1 MEKFELNL
9 TVEEGAT
16 FAQRTQHY
24 RNELDRYI
32 AYLKENFNGNEQ
44 ALLEEEKIWVDKIE
58 EFEEILKDTKY
69 KLPDSINFDGTEFPK
84 AEVAKRI
91 RAILDNTEIQF
102 SFTLG
107 YYEVYK
113 FWKSPNKNIKHKVL
127 EATLNALGGVDKYKG
142 YKEWENILIVDS
154 YFKPFYDTDYQNNNL
169 DRMMY
174 TALHNAVLDELK
186 LLQPVEQ
193 EQ

>member
-44 ALLEEEKIWVDKIE
+44 ALLEEEKIWIEKIE
-58 EFEEILKDTKY
+58 EFEETLKDVKY

-102 SFTLG
+102 SFTPG

-127 EATLNALGGVDKYKG
+127 EATLNSLGGVDKYKG

-169 DRMMY
+169 NRMMFS
-174 TALHNAVLDELK
+174 ALHNAVLDELK

>member
-9 TVEEGAT
+9 SVEEGAT
-16 FAQRTQHY
+16 FAQRAQQY
-24 RNELDRYI
+24 RNELERYI

-44 ALLEEEKIWVDKIE
+44 ALLEEEKIWISKIE
-58 EFEEILKDTKY
+58 EFEGFINDVKY
-69 KLPDSINFDGTEFPK
+69 KLPDSVIFDGIEFPK

-127 EATLNALGGVDKYKG
+127 EATLNSLGGVDKYKG
-142 YKEWENILIVDS
+142 FKEWENILVVDS

-169 DRMMY
+169 DRMMF

-193 EQ
+193 NQ

>member
-9 TVEEGAT
+9 NVEEGAT

-24 RNELDRYI
+24 RSELDRYI

-44 ALLEEEKIWVDKIE
+44 ALLEEEKVWIDKMN
-58 EFEEILKDTKY
+58 EFEEYIKTVKY
-69 KLPDSINFDGTEFPK
+69 KLPDSIIFDNTEFPK
-84 AEVAKRI
+84 TEIAKRI

-113 FWKSPNKNIKHKVL
+113 FWKIPTKNIKHKIL
-127 EATLNALGGVDKYKG
+127 EATLNVLGGINKYKG
-142 YKEWENILIVDS
+142 FKEWESILIVDS
-154 YFKPFYDTDYQNNNL
+154 YFKPFYDTDYQKNNL
-169 DRMMY
+169 DGLMY
-174 TALHNAVLDELK
+174 ASLHNAVLDELK

-193 EQ
+193 E

>member
-9 TVEEGAT
+9 NVEEGAT

-24 RNELDRYI
+24 RSELDRYI

-44 ALLEEEKIWVDKIE
+44 ALLEEEKVWIDKMN
-58 EFEEILKDTKY
+58 EFEEYIKTVKY
-69 KLPDSINFDGTEFPK
+69 KLPDSIIFDNTEFPK
-84 AEVAKRI
+84 TEIAKRI

-113 FWKSPNKNIKHKVL
+113 FWKIPTKNIKHKLL
-127 EATLNALGGVDKYKG
+127 EATLNVLGGINKYKG
-142 YKEWENILIVDS
+142 FKEWESILIVDS
-154 YFKPFYDTDYQNNNL
+154 YFKPFYDTDYQKNNL
-169 DRMMY
+169 DGLMY
-174 TALHNAVLDELK
+174 ASLHNAVLDELK

-193 EQ
+193 E

>member
-186 LLQPVEQ
+186 MLQPVEQ

>member
-127 EATLNALGGVDKYKG
+127 EATLNALGGADKYKG

-186 LLQPVEQ
+186 MLQPVEQ

>member
-9 TVEEGAT
+9 SVEEGAT
-16 FAQRTQHY
+16 FAQRAQQY
-24 RNELDRYI
+24 RNELERYI

-44 ALLEEEKIWVDKIE
+44 ALLEEEKIWISKIE
-58 EFEEILKDTKY
+58 EFEGFINDVKY
-69 KLPDSINFDGTEFPK
+69 KLPDSVIFDGIEFPK
-84 AEVAKRI
+84 TEVAKRI

-127 EATLNALGGVDKYKG
+127 EATLNSLGGVDKYKG
-142 YKEWENILIVDS
+142 FKEWENILVVDS

-169 DRMMY
+169 DRMMF

-193 EQ
+193 NQ

>member
-9 TVEEGAT
+9 SVEEGVT
-16 FAQRTQHY
+16 FAQRAQQY
-24 RNELDRYI
+24 RNELERYI

-44 ALLEEEKIWVDKIE
+44 ALLEEEKIWISKIE
-58 EFEEILKDTKY
+58 EFEGFINDVKY
-69 KLPDSINFDGTEFPK
+69 KLPDSVIFDGIEFPK
-84 AEVAKRI
+84 TEVAKRI

-127 EATLNALGGVDKYKG
+127 EATLNSLGGVDKYKG
-142 YKEWENILIVDS
+142 FKEWENILVVDS

-169 DRMMY
+169 DRMMF

-193 EQ
+193 NQ

>member
-9 TVEEGAT
+9 NVEEGAT
-16 FAQRTQHY
+16 ITQRAQHY
-24 RNELDRYI
+24 QNELNRYV
-32 AYLKENFNGNEQ
+32 AYLKENFNGDAQ
-44 ALLEEEKIWVDKIE
+44 ALLEEEKIWIDKMN
-58 EFEEILKDTKY
+58 EFETFINDVKY
-69 KLPDSINFDGTEFPK
+69 KLPDSTVFDGTEFPK
-84 AEVAKRI
+84 ADVAKRI
-91 RAILDNTEIQF
+91 RAILDNAEIQF

-107 YYEVYK
+107 HYEVYK

-127 EATLNALGGVDKYKG
+127 EATLNILGNGGKYKG
-142 YKEWENILIVDS
+142 FKEWENILIVDS
-154 YFKPFYDTDYQNNNL
+154 YFKPIYDTDYQNNNL